1 MKPTTESGT
10 LCKIRTYDLPLRRR
24 LLLSSELIAY
34 ICGEAYWTRTSDS
47 GVAVRRLSNLAK
59 ASFNKALNISS
70 EVTVLIIFE
79 LLLFEPLIE
88 LTK

>member
-34 ICGEAYWTRTSDS
+34 IYGEAYWTRTSDS
-47 GVAVRRLSNLAK
+47 GVAVRRLSILAK
-59 ASFNKALNISS
+59 ASFNKALNITL
-70 EVTVLIIFE
+70 EVTVLITFA